1 MIFMYLNITLAS
13 ETRYNKTD
21 DGQEFNIL
29 EHAGIQKAY
38 EYTEQLA
45 QENENYIVVNIDS
58 QFADWNPETLLDDV
72 VEVAVLLNKMTVFQQ
87 RLFIEIAQEQTHE
100 PFDVAYAILNNDILE
115 IELIDEDDIWET
127 VTLDNEVFAI
137 SH

>member
-13 ETRYNKTD
+13 ETNYNKTD
-21 DGQEFNIL
+21 DGQEFNLL
-29 EHAGIQKAY
+29 EQSGIQNAY
-38 EYTEQLA
+38 AYTEQLA

-58 QFADWNPETLLDDV
+58 PFADWNPETLLDDV

-87 RLFIEIAQEQTHE
+87 RVFIEIAQKQVHE
-100 PFDVAYAILNNDILE
+100 PFDIADAILNNDILE
-115 IELIDEDDIWET
+115 IEMINEDDIWET
-127 VTLDNEVFAI
+127 VTLDNEFFAV

>member
-1 MIFMYLNITLAS
+1 MYLNITLAS

-21 DGQEFNIL
+21 DGQEFNLL
-29 EHAGIQKAY
+29 EHAGIQNAY

-72 VEVAVLLNKMTVFQQ
+72 VEVAVLITKMTVFQQ
-87 RLFIEIAQEQTHE
+87 RLFIEIAQKKIHE

-115 IELIDEDDIWET
+115 IEMINEDDIWET
-127 VTLDNEVFAI
+127 VTLNGEVFAV